1 MLSPTKLLLIGP
13 LPPPIGGVRVLFQQL
28 VDDISTHDDINVQ
41 IINLPAQ
48 QGVSVTGLRELMHI
62 LGMTIWSIPKVDV
75 ISFQPTARTTFT
87 LGPIVW
93 FLCRLFGKKCMF
105 RKFGGVFEKDYEGMP
120 GIVRWLTRKTT
131 LNMDLLL
138 FETRALV
145 NYFSRLTTKP
155 VVWYPN
161 SRPLAMKGNGH
172 GEDTAVSSNPPKFI
186 FLGHVKR
193 TKGIQEIIDAA
204 AQIDEPI
211 NIDIYGPIH
220 DPDLE
225 DMAFFAECYKGVIPS
240 QQVAA
245 TLQAYDVL
253 LLPTYHKGEGYPG
266 VILEAYCN
274 GLPVITTEWNAIPE
288 IVDNCSGI
296 LIQPKDTDALRQAML
311 KLIHNP
317 AEVARLK
324 AGAIKKAGEFS
335 SAYWSDKFVAY
346 VLDLAHKN

>member
-1 MLSPTKLLLIGP
+1 MSAKTKLLLIGP
-13 LPPPIGGVRVLFQQL
+13 LPLPIGGVRVLFRQL
-28 VDDISTHDDINVQ
+28 VDDISTRDDINVQ
-41 IINLPAQ
+41 IIDLPAQ
-48 QGVSVTGLRELMHI
+48 QGISLTGVRELMHI
-62 LGMTIWSIPKVDV
+62 LSMTIWSIPQVDV
-75 ISFQPTARTTFT
+75 VSLQPTARTTFT

-93 FLCRLFGKKCMF
+93 FLCRLFGKKCIF
-105 RKFGGVFEKDYEGMP
+105 RKFGGVFDKDYERKS
-120 GIVRWLTRKTT
+120 GIVRWLTRKTI

-145 NYFSRLTTKP
+145 DYFSRLTTKP

-161 SRPLAMKGNGH
+161 SRPLPTKENGRVK
-172 GEDTAVSSNPPKFI
+172 DTAVSDHPPRFI

-204 AQIDEPI
+204 AQIDEPV

-225 DMAFFAECYKGVIPS
+225 DIASFADCYKGVIPS

-288 IVDNCSGI
+288 IVDDCSGI
-296 LIQPKDTDALRQAML
+296 LIQPKDTDALRQAIL

-324 AGAIKKAGEFS
+324 AGAVKKAGEFS
-335 SAYWSDKFVAY
+335 SEYWSNKFAEY
-346 VLDLAHKN
+346 VLDLAHEN

>member
-1 MLSPTKLLLIGP
+1 MPLPTKLLLIGP
-13 LPPPIGGVRVLFQQL
+13 LPPPIGGVRVLFRQL
-28 VDDISTHDDINVQ
+28 VDDISARDDISVQ
-41 IINLPAQ
+41 IIDLPAQ
-48 QGVSVTGLRELMHI
+48 QGISVKGLRELMRI
-62 LGMTIWSIPKVDV
+62 LSMTIWSIPKVDIV
-75 ISFQPTARTTFT
+75 SFQPTAHATFT

-93 FLCRLFGKKCMF
+93 FLCRLFGKKCML
-105 RKFGGVFEKDYEGMP
+105 RKFGGVFDKDYERKS
-120 GIVRWLTRKTT
+120 GIVRWLARKTI

-138 FETRALV
+138 FETWALV
-145 NYFSRLTTKP
+145 SYFKRLTTKP

-161 SRPLAMKGNGH
+161 SRPLPAKENGH
-172 GEDTAVSSNPPKFI
+172 EEDTVVSTNPPKFI

-225 DMAFFAECYKGVIPS
+225 DIASFVECYKGVIPS

-253 LLPTYHKGEGYPG
+253 LLPTYHTGEGYPG

-288 IVDNCSGI
+288 IVDDGSGI
-296 LIQPKDTDALRQAML
+296 LIQPQDTDALRQAML

-324 AGAIKKAGEFS
+324 AGAVRKAGEFS
-335 SAYWSDKFVAY
+335 SEYWSNKFVEY
-346 VLDLAHKN
+346 VLDLAQQN

>member
-1 MLSPTKLLLIGP
+1 MSVNTKLLLIGP

-28 VDDISTHDDINVQ
+28 ADDISTRDDINVQ

-48 QGVSVTGLRELMHI
+48 QGVSVTGLGKLTHI

-75 ISFQPTARTTFT
+75 VSLQPTARTTFT

-93 FLCRLFGKKCMF
+93 FLCRLFGKKCML
-105 RKFGGVFEKDYEGMP
+105 RKFGGVFEKDYERMP
-120 GIVRWLTRKTT
+120 GIVRWLARKTV

-138 FETRALV
+138 VETQALV
-145 NYFSRLTTKP
+145 NYFSDLTDKP

-161 SRPLAMKGNGH
+161 SRPLPAKTNGR
-172 GEDTAVSSNPPKFI
+172 GTAVSPNLPRFV

-211 NIDIYGPIH
+211 NVDIYGPIH

-225 DMAFFAECYKGVIPS
+225 DMAFFADCYKGVILS

-288 IVDNCSGI
+288 IVDEGSGI

-335 SAYWSDKFVAY
+335 SEYWSNKFVEY
-346 VLDLAHKN
+346 VLDLAQQN